1 MAYIAKTFI
10 GDAGEYDNDTNDL
23 RGNTSLAKKVEDW
36 LTASSAVSGKVT
48 IGSCN
53 LKGDRVHVLV
63 VAETA

>member
-10 GDAGEYDNDTNDL
+10 GDAGEYDNTETDL

-36 LTASSAVSGKVT
+36 LTASSAVTGKVT
-48 IGSCN
+48 IGSCD